1 MNSFGS
7 CTQINIEFKRFQDSG
22 EPLTRLHSGF
32 GGVINY
38 EQQRALNVFN
48 ATALVSELPESF
60 AYIFPESGERITEQM
75 IQDMIIQEHIAQ
87 KVLEE
92 MDKQNRW
99 N

>member
-1 MNSFGS
+1 M
-7 CTQINIEFKRFQDSG
+7 
-22 EPLTRLHSGF
+22 
-32 GGVINY
+32 Y
-38 EQQRALNVFN
+38 EQERALDVFD

-60 AYIFPESGERITEQM
+60 AYLFPESTERITEQM

-92 MDKQNRW
+92 MFKQTRW